1 MADSDDIVELKVDT
15 GVLKQQ
21 IKSITELCSK
31 MDQIIDKLVD
41 QHDRHISKVY
51 VDMEARRRETDLD
64 IKEIHGRIDD
74 VLEKVQETEKTLL
87 AEMKGLR
94 KEMQDHNSKEKEA
107 LDGLLQWKWMIA
119 GGILVVSWLL
129 SHVSPDT
136 MTRLLK

>member
-31 MDQIIDKLVD
+31 MDQVIEKLVD

-51 VDMEARRRETDLD
+51 VDIEARRRETDLD

-74 VLEKVQETEKTLL
+74 VLEKVQGTEKALL
-87 AEMKGLR
+87 TEMKALR

-129 SHVSPDT
+129 SHVSPVT
-136 MTRLLK
+136 MTNLLK

>member
-31 MDQIIDKLVD
+31 MDQVIDKLVD

-51 VDMEARRRETDLD
+51 VDIESRRRETDLD
-64 IKEIHGRIDD
+64 IKEIHERIDD
-74 VLEKVQETEKTLL
+74 VLEKVQGTEKTLL
-87 AEMKGLR
+87 TEMKALR

-129 SHVSPDT
+129 SHVSPVT
-136 MTRLLK
+136 MTNLLK

>member
-1 MADSDDIVELKVDT
+1 MADSDDVVGIKVDV

-31 MDQIIDKLVD
+31 MDQVIDKLVE

-51 VDMEARRRETDLD
+51 VDIEARRRETDVD
-64 IKEIHGRIDD
+64 IKEIHERIDD
-74 VLEKVQETEKTLL
+74 VLEKVQDTEKTLL

-129 SHVSPDT
+129 SHVSPVT
-136 MTRLLK
+136 MTNLLK

>member
-31 MDQIIDKLVD
+31 MDQVIEKLVD

-51 VDMEARRRETDLD
+51 VDMEARRRETDSD

-87 AEMKGLR
+87 TEMKGLR
-94 KEMQDHNSKEKEA
+94 KEMQEHNSKEKEA

-119 GGILVVSWLL
+119 GGILAVSWLL
-129 SHVSPDT
+129 SHVNSDT
-136 MTRLLK
+136 MTHLLK

>member
-74 VLEKVQETEKTLL
+74 VLEKVQETEKLL
-87 AEMKGLR
+87 LTEMKCLR
-94 KEMQDHNSKEKEA
+94 KEMQDHNFKEKEA

-129 SHVSPDT
+129 SHVSPVT
-136 MTRLLK
+136 MTNLLK

>member
-31 MDQIIDKLVD
+31 MDQFIDKLVD

-51 VDMEARRRETDLD
+51 VDIESRRRETDLD
-64 IKEIHGRIDD
+64 VKEIHERIDD
-74 VLEKVQETEKTLL
+74 VLEKVQGTEKALL
-87 AEMKGLR
+87 TEMKALR
-94 KEMQDHNSKEKEA
+94 KEMQEHNSKEKEA

-129 SHVSPDT
+129 SHVSPVT
-136 MTRLLK
+136 MTNLLK

>member
-1 MADSDDIVELKVDT
+1 MADSDDVVEIKVDV

-31 MDQIIDKLVD
+31 MDQVIDKLVD

-51 VDMEARRRETDLD
+51 VDIEARRRETDVD
-64 IKEIHGRIDD
+64 IKEIHERIDD
-74 VLEKVQETEKTLL
+74 VLEKVQDTEKTLL

-129 SHVSPDT
+129 SHVSPVT
-136 MTRLLK
+136 MTNLLK

>member
-31 MDQIIDKLVD
+31 MDQVIDKLVE

-51 VDMEARRRETDLD
+51 VDIEARRRETDVD
-64 IKEIHGRIDD
+64 IKEIHERIDD
-74 VLEKVQETEKTLL
+74 VLEKVQDTEKTLL

-129 SHVSPDT
+129 SHVSPVT
-136 MTRLLK
+136 MTNLLK

>member
-31 MDQIIDKLVD
+31 MDQVIEKLVD

-51 VDMEARRRETDLD
+51 VDIESRRRETDLD
-64 IKEIHGRIDD
+64 IKEIHERIDD
-74 VLEKVQETEKTLL
+74 VLEKVQGTEKALL
-87 AEMKGLR
+87 TEMKALR

-129 SHVSPDT
+129 SHVSPVT
-136 MTRLLK
+136 MTNLLK

>member
-87 AEMKGLR
+87 TEMKALR

>member
-31 MDQIIDKLVD
+31 MDQVIDKLVD

-51 VDMEARRRETDLD
+51 VDIESRRRETDLD
-64 IKEIHGRIDD
+64 IKEIHERIDD
-74 VLEKVQETEKTLL
+74 VLEKVQGTEKTLL
-87 AEMKGLR
+87 TEMKALR

-119 GGILVVSWLL
+119 GGILVISWLI
-129 SHVSPDT
+129 SHINFDT
-136 MTRLLK
+136 ILHLPK

>member
-129 SHVSPDT
+129 SHVSPVT
-136 MTRLLK
+136 MTNLLK

>member
-31 MDQIIDKLVD
+31 MDQVIDKLVD

-51 VDMEARRRETDLD
+51 VDIESRRRETDLD
-64 IKEIHGRIDD
+64 IKEIHERIDD
-74 VLEKVQETEKTLL
+74 VLEKVQGTEKALL
-87 AEMKGLR
+87 TEMKALR
-94 KEMQDHNSKEKEA
+94 KEMQDHNSKEKQA

-129 SHVSPDT
+129 SHVSPVT
-136 MTRLLK
+136 MTNLLK

>member
-31 MDQIIDKLVD
+31 MDQVIDKLVD

-51 VDMEARRRETDLD
+51 IDIESRRRETDLD
-64 IKEIHGRIDD
+64 IKEIHERIDD
-74 VLEKVQETEKTLL
+74 VLEKVQGTEKTLL
-87 AEMKGLR
+87 TEMKALR

-129 SHVSPDT
+129 SHVSPVT
-136 MTRLLK
+136 MTNLLK

>member
-87 AEMKGLR
+87 TEMKALR
-94 KEMQDHNSKEKEA
+94 REMQDHNSKEKEA

-129 SHVSPDT
+129 SHVSPVT
-136 MTRLLK
+136 MTNLLK

>member
-31 MDQIIDKLVD
+31 MDQVIDKLVD

-51 VDMEARRRETDLD
+51 VDIESRRRETDLD
-64 IKEIHGRIDD
+64 IKEIHERIDD
-74 VLEKVQETEKTLL
+74 VLEKVQGTEKALL
-87 AEMKGLR
+87 TEMKALR

-129 SHVSPDT
+129 SHVSPVT
-136 MTRLLK
+136 MTNLLK